1 MNGLMSPMTVSRI
14 GRYEIKSL
22 IGAGGMATCYLAR
35 DSNPKISRLV
45 AIKVLNASIDSPDLR
60 ERFARESRALAALN
74 HSSIVDIYDSGEFQ
88 GAPYIV
94 MEYIRGETIA
104 EKIKRRAPL
113 TIGEKL
119 KLMTELCAGL
129 AHAHEAG
136 IIHRDIKP
144 ANLMVDQR
152 GCLKILD
159 FGIAR
164 VAEGSM
170 TRASVQV
177 TQFNMRIGTPGYMS
191 PEQIEGDEI
200 DHRSDIF
207 AVGAVFYELLSYREA
222 FSGNSTR
229 QIENKVLQ
237 AAPAPLVSLIPDL
250 DPEIAAIV
258 TQALQKE
265 PGNRFQDAESLE
277 RALEHQRQ
285 RLGPAA
291 LARPPARGTPP
302 PRPTPSPGR
311 GPRDSRAEL
320 VYQRSLAVYQDGAVD
335 AARRFA
341 IEALAEDPNHLGAR
355 ALLEKID
362 PSTWNATRTLLE
374 STSIGSDATAVSSGG
389 SDDPTVVR
397 TGSRPIANKRE
408 PLWRTLYE
416 QRHHLRDQRFF
427 WPAAA
432 AAGLV
437 VISLLGVVIFK
448 MMATPAGMELTITKP
463 MGGSIL
469 SRGISCG
476 TLGSDCT
483 ITRATGDVVELQA
496 QPDEGF
502 LFAGYTG
509 DCAAGGRTTM
519 SEARTCGARFD
530 PIPQPPAAPLVSLT
544 IQQPRGG
551 TVLAIGGINCGAQ
564 HSECAATFT
573 HGSEVKLDVAADPG
587 FEFVRYTGSCA
598 PDGATVMTEPRSCSA
613 VFTRKAV
620 ESGPVAPPVASGN
633 LARPETKPPI
643 LQPEPT
649 PPPVGGESGAG
660 GSASPP
666 SFTGT
671 PTAPGGAPPPG
682 ESPAPRDPT
691 RIAKDAVHKTLIA
704 YRDAHNSMNEGNI
717 RRVYPSIPSSIK
729 DQFRHLKSVEMVFTG
744 DPEYLDLNLPRGSAT
759 VVIGVKRT
767 DILKVGRPQKP
778 EEHRVTIK
786 LQRLGPD
793 SDDWTIEQVRYHK

>member
-1 MNGLMSPMTVSRI
+1 MATLVNRLMSPMNVSRI

-60 ERFARESRALAALN
+60 ERFARESRALAALS
-74 HSSIVDIYDSGEFQ
+74 HSNIVDIYDSGEFQ

-94 MEYIRGETIA
+94 MEYIRGETVA

-119 KLMTELCAGL
+119 KMMGELCDGL

-152 GCLKILD
+152 RCLKILD

-200 DHRSDIF
+200 DRRSDIF

-258 TQALQKE
+258 TRALDKD
-265 PGNRFQDAESLE
+265 PNKRFQDAESFAQ
-277 RALEHQRQ
+277 ALEHQRW

-291 LARPPARGTPP
+291 HTPP
-302 PRPTPSPGR
+302 PSRATPPPTPTPGA
-311 GPRDSRAEL
+311 RDSRAEV
-320 VYQRSLAVYQDGAVD
+320 VYQRSMAVYQDGAVD

-362 PSTWNATRTLLE
+362 PSSWGATSAYLE
-374 STSIGSDATAVSSGG
+374 STSVGV
-389 SDDPTVVR
+389 DPTAISSEGYEEATVLR
-397 TGSRPIANKRE
+397 TRAQPVKGTGE
-408 PLWRTLYE
+408 PFWRKLYA
-416 QRHHLRDQRFF
+416 QRDQWRNQRFF

-437 VISLLGVVIFK
+437 VVGLLGVVIYQLL
-448 MMATPAGMELTITKP
+448 TGPAGHELTITKP
-463 MGGSIL
+463 TGGSIL
-469 SRGISCG
+469 SRGVSCG
-476 TLGSDCT
+476 TIGSDCVV
-483 ITRATGDVVELQA
+483 TRPDGEAVELQA
-496 QPDEGF
+496 QADEGF

-509 DCAAGGRTTM
+509 DCASGGRTIM
-519 SEARTCGARFD
+519 SEDRTCGAQFD
-530 PIPQPPAAPLVSLT
+530 PIPPSPPAALLALT
-544 IQQPRGG
+544 IQPPKGG
-551 TVLAIGGINCGAQ
+551 TIHAMGGIHCGTQDSQCTASFPQ
-564 HSECAATFT
+564 
-573 HGSEVKLDVAADPG
+573 GSEVKLDVLADAG
-587 FEFVRYTGSCA
+587 YAFARFTGSCA
-598 PDGATVMTEPRSCSA
+598 PDGATVMTEPRTCGA
-613 VFTRKAV
+613 LFTRSVAEVK
-620 ESGPVAPPVASGN
+620 PPAPPVNVPRA
-633 LARPETKPPI
+633 PTPV
-643 LQPEPT
+643 PEPNRPPEPPT
-649 PPPVGGESGAG
+649 PTGAGSGSGAPEPVAG
-660 GSASPP
+660 GGTGKDPNARGPLSGASP
-666 SFTGT
+666 
-671 PTAPGGAPPPG
+671 
-682 ESPAPRDPT
+682 DM
-691 RIAKDAVHKTLIA
+691 IAKDALRKTLNA
-704 YRDAHNSMNEGNI
+704 FRDGHARMEAAEV
-717 RRVYPSIPSSIK
+717 RRVYPGASPSIGK
-729 DQFRHLKSVEMVFTG
+729 QFQQYKSLDFEFTSE
-744 DPEYLDLNLPRGSAT
+744 PEYPELNLRSGHAT
-759 VVIGVKRT
+759 VVIGVKRVYET
-767 DILKVGRPQKP
+767 KVGSKLKP
-778 EEHRVTIK
+778 DESRATFK
-786 LQRLGPD
+786 LHRLGPD
-793 SDDWTIEQVRYHK
+793 SDEWTIDDVRYHK

>member
-1 MNGLMSPMTVSRI
+1 MAAFVNGLMSPMTVSRI

-45 AIKVLNASIDSPDLR
+45 AIKVLNASLDSPDLR

-74 HSSIVDIYDSGEFQ
+74 HSNIVNIYDSGEFQ
-88 GAPYIV
+88 GQPYIV
-94 MEYIRGETIA
+94 MEYIRGETVA

-119 KLMTELCAGL
+119 KMMTELCAGL

-152 GCLKILD
+152 RCLKILD

-200 DHRSDIF
+200 DRRSDIF

-237 AAPAPLVSLIPDL
+237 ASPVPLVSLIPDL

-258 TQALQKE
+258 AKALDRDPNK
-265 PGNRFQDAESLE
+265 RFQDAESLE
-277 RALEHQRQ
+277 QALEHQRW

-291 LARPPARGTPP
+291 HTPP
-302 PRPTPSPGR
+302 PVRSTPPPTPTPGW
-311 GPRDSRAEL
+311 GPQDPRAEV
-320 VYQRSLAVYQDGAVD
+320 VYQRSMAVYQDGAVD

-355 ALLEKID
+355 ALLQKID
-362 PSTWNATRTLLE
+362 PSSWGATSAYL
-374 STSIGSDATAVSSGG
+374 DATSVSGDATSVSSDT
-389 SDDPTVVR
+389 SFDEPTVVR
-397 TGSRPIANKRE
+397 TRARPGTGNHQSF
-408 PLWRTLYE
+408 WRNLYE
-416 QRHHLRDQRFF
+416 RRNDWRDQRFF
-427 WPAAA
+427 WPAVG
-432 AAGLV
+432 AAGIVVLALV
-437 VISLLGVVIFK
+437 GVVLFRL
-448 MMATPAGMELTITKP
+448 MGGPAGYELTITKP
-463 MGGSIL
+463 TGGSIL
-469 SRGISCG
+469 SRGVSCG

-483 ITRATGDVVELQA
+483 VTRPDGESVELQA

-502 LFAGYTG
+502 VFAGYTG
-509 DCAAGGRTTM
+509 DCADGGRTIM

-530 PIPQPPAAPLVSLT
+530 RIPEASKAVQLALT
-544 IQQPRGG
+544 IMPPKGG
-551 TVLAIGGINCGAQ
+551 TIVTMGITCGTQ
-564 HSECAATFT
+564 HAECSATFAQ
-573 HGSEVKLDVAADPG
+573 GSEVKLDYMADPG
-587 FEFVRYTGSCA
+587 YEFVKYTGACA

-613 VFTRKAV
+613 LFTKRGAGTAV
-620 ESGPVAPPVASGN
+620 ASSTPKPPVPAPTSPTN
-633 LARPETKPPI
+633 SPPARPSD
-643 LQPEPT
+643 
-649 PPPVGGESGAG
+649 PPVSLNSGGGVRPPENTSGEGGPIRDVPKGGPHSGA
-660 GSASPP
+660 SPQ
-666 SFTGT
+666 
-671 PTAPGGAPPPG
+671 
-682 ESPAPRDPT
+682 E
-691 RIAKDAVHKTLIA
+691 IAKSAVLKTLHA
-704 YRDAHNSMNEGNI
+704 YRDAYNAMSEADVF
-717 RRVYPSIPSSIK
+717 RVYPGAQK
-729 DQFRHLKSVEMVFTG
+729 THAEQFRQLKSVDRKFTSE
-744 DPEYLDLNLPRGSAT
+744 PEYELNTRSGHAT
-759 VVIGVKRT
+759 VVIGVKT
-767 DILKVGRPQKP
+767 EFEAKVGGKQKP
-778 EEHRVTIK
+778 QEGRATFKLHR
-786 LQRLGPD
+786 QAPD
-793 SDDWTIEQVRYHK
+793 SDEWIIDDVKYHK

>member
-1 MNGLMSPMTVSRI
+1 MAAFVNGLMSPMTVSRI

-45 AIKVLNASIDSPDLR
+45 AIKVLNASLDSPDLR

-74 HSSIVDIYDSGEFQ
+74 HSNIVDIYDSGEFQ

-94 MEYIRGETIA
+94 MEYIRGETVA

-119 KLMTELCAGL
+119 KMMTELCAGL

-152 GCLKILD
+152 RCLKILD

-200 DHRSDIF
+200 DRRSDIF

-258 TQALQKE
+258 ARALEKD
-265 PGNRFQDAESLE
+265 PNNRFQDAESLE
-277 RALEHQRQ
+277 QALEHQRW

-291 LARPPARGTPP
+291 HTPP
-302 PRPTPSPGR
+302 PVRSTPPPTPTPTPGW
-311 GPRDSRAEL
+311 GTLDSRAEL
-320 VYQRSLAVYQDGAVD
+320 VYQRSMAVYQDGAVD

-362 PSTWNATRTLLE
+362 PSSWSATSAFLA
-374 STSIGSDATAVSSGG
+374 STSVAVDPTAISSETF
-389 SDDPTVVR
+389 DEPTVVR
-397 TGSRPIANKRE
+397 TGARPVAGKSVPFWQKLNGRD
-408 PLWRTLYE
+408 LWR
-416 QRHHLRDQRFF
+416 DPRFF

-437 VISLLGVVIFK
+437 VIGLLGVV
-448 MMATPAGMELTITKP
+448 ALRLLGGPAGHELTITKP
-463 MGGSIL
+463 TGGSIL
-469 SRGISCG
+469 SRGVSCG

-483 ITRATGDVVELQA
+483 VTRPDGEAVELQA

-509 DCAAGGRTTM
+509 DCAAGGRTVM

-530 PIPQPPAAPLVSLT
+530 PIPQAPAAARLALT
-544 IQQPRGG
+544 ITPPKGG
-551 TVLAIGGINCGAQ
+551 TIVAMGITCGTQ
-564 HSECAATFT
+564 HAECSATFQQ
-573 HGSEVKLDVAADPG
+573 GAEVKLDVLADAG
-587 FEFVRYTGSCA
+587 YEFARYTGPCA
-598 PDGATVMTEPRSCSA
+598 PDGATVMTEPRTCSA
-613 VFTRKAV
+613 LFTRRVAEAV
-620 ESGPVAPPVASGN
+620 KPKPPVAGGT
-633 LARPETKPPI
+633 APPRVTPAVVRE
-643 LQPEPT
+643 PEPLT
-649 PPPVGGESGAG
+649 PAGAG
-660 GSASPP
+660 GGSGSEAFSGGAGKGGATTGTGSPSRPP
-666 SFTGT
+666 SV
-671 PTAPGGAPPPG
+671 
-682 ESPAPRDPT
+682 
-691 RIAKDAVHKTLIA
+691 IAKDAVQKTLNA
-704 YRDAHNSMNEGNI
+704 YRDAYSRMDEDGI
-717 RRVYPSIPSSIK
+717 RRVFPSVPPSIRE
-729 DQFRHLKSVEMVFTG
+729 QLRQLKSVEFVFTG
-744 DPEYLDLNLPRGSAT
+744 EPEFPELNLPGGTAT
-759 VVIGVKRT
+759 VIIGVKRVFEA
-767 DILKVGRPQKP
+767 KVGAAQKP
-778 EEHRVTIK
+778 AESRATIK
-786 LQRLGPD
+786 LHRLGPD
-793 SDDWTIEQVRYHK
+793 SDQWTIDHVRYHK